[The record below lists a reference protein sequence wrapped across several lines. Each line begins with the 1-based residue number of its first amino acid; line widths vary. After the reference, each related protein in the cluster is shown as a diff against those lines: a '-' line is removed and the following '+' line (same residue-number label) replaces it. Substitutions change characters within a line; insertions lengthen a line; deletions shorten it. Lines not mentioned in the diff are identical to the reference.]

1 MLSGGLVSVTFRAL
15 SPGEIVELVARA
27 GLEVIEW
34 GGDVHV
40 PHGDVAC
47 AREVYQRTA
56 DAGLA
61 VCSYG
66 SYYRVGTGEP
76 PVFEA
81 VIESALALHAPL
93 VRVWAG
99 RRGAADADEAY
110 RQAVVEDSRRVLG
123 LAQQAGLGVA
133 YEFHENTLTDT
144 NTSALRLLREVGGE
158 KPDVEPVSGLSTYWQ
173 PSLNMDE
180 PTRLEGLR
188 ALLPWL
194 SHVHAP
200 HRRGGT
206 RMPLAD
212 GADLWPQRLEIVRSS
227 GRHHYVLIEFVQDDA
242 PDVFLQDA
250 ATLLEWI
257 GESG

>member
-1 MLSGGLVSVTFRAL
+1 MLLGGLVSVTFRAL
-15 SPGEIVELVARA
+15 SPGEIVDLVAQA
-27 GLEVIEW
+27 GLRGIEW

-47 AREVYQRTA
+47 AREVYQRTV
-56 DAGLA
+56 DAGLT

-66 SYYRVGTGEP
+66 SYYRAGTGEP
-76 PVFEA
+76 PAFEA

-110 RQAVVEDSRRVLG
+110 RQAVTEDSQRVLG

-144 NTSALRLLREVGGE
+144 NASALRLLREVGGA
-158 KPDVEPVSGLSTYWQ
+158 KPDLDPVSGLSTYWQ

-188 ALLPWL
+188 AVLPWL
-194 SHVHAP
+194 SHVHVP
-200 HRRGGT
+200 HRRGRT

-212 GADLWPQRLEIVRSS
+212 GADLWPPRLEAVRSS
-227 GRHHYVLIEFVQDDA
+227 GRDHYALIEFVQDDA
-242 PDVFLQDA
+242 PEVFLQDA

-257 GESG
+257 GESR